1 MKTKKSLLVKLI
13 KREEEYLDSCE
24 VGTEEYNE
32 SLERLTKLQE
42 QLDAQKDQKSKIVV
56 EGVKVAGGIVL
67 PVIGWVVITAFERED
82 TLTTSLKKTVDCFLP
97 RKL

>member
-1 MKTKKSLLVKLI
+1 MKNKKALLVKLI
-13 KREEEYLDSCE
+13 EREEEYCDSCE
-24 VGTEEYNE
+24 IGSEEYVK
-32 SLERLTKLQE
+32 SLERLTKLRE
-42 QLDAQKDQKSKIVV
+42 QLDAQRDQKGRLVV

-97 RKL
+97 KRL